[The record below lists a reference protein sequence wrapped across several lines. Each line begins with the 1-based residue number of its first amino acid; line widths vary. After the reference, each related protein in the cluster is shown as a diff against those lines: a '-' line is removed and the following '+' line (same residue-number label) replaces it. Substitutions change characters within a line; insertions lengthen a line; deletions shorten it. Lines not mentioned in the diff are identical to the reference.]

1 MSSIV
6 SPEGYRLHRENGA
19 KLLLPPSN
27 QAFLNPV
34 QEFNRDLSVA
44 SIRVWSEQLNEIK
57 EKRWN
62 EKRER
67 NAEIKQPDKK
77 RKKGRCECTLVFARH
92 VLMLS
97 SKSKQR
103 CRLV

>member
-6 SPEGYRLHRENGA
+6 CPEGYHLHSENGA
-19 KLLLPPSN
+19 NLLLPPSN

-57 EKRWN
+57 ERRWN
-62 EKRER
+62 EKRKR
-67 NAEIKQPDKK
+67 NEEMGLRHRDKK
-77 RKKGRCECTLVFARH
+77 RKKGVTCNLLCPSFATF
-92 VLMLS
+92 
-97 SKSKQR
+97 
-103 CRLV
+103 